1 MEILKFALMGQIVTN
16 NHTNEDYYGIA
27 RVVVVVVVVGGGGGD
42 IHSKLSLEKEDEEK
56 LDEEP

>member
-1 MEILKFALMGQIVTN
+1 MGQIVTY

-27 RVVVVVVVVGGGGGD
+27 RVNVVVVVGGGGGGD
-42 IHSKLSLEKEDEEK
+42 IHSKLPLEKEDEEK